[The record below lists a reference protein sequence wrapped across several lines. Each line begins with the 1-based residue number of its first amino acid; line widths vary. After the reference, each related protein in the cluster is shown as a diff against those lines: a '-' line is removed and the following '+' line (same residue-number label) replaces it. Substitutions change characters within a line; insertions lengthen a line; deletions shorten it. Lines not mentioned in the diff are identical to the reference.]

1 MEKPKE
7 TKELTKEKVV
17 IKENISTEE
26 KIKYFIFG
34 IIATLLILGLYKLV
48 TLQGKEKVSKETP
61 LNKLIKSSKDK
72 NELIKVLIPYLK
84 IDSTLDRLI
93 FECES
98 EKEFKI
104 LKKEILTR
112 IKEIKL

>member
-1 MEKPKE
+1 MIKKIKKIVEKSTQEFNIKVEKAEKKQKVVLEKPKE
-7 TKELTKEKVV
+7 TKDLTKEKVV

-72 NELIKVLIPYLK
+72 NEFNK
-84 IDSTLDRLI
+84 SFNSI
-93 FECES
+93 FEN
-98 EKEFKI
+98 
-104 LKKEILTR
+104 
-112 IKEIKL
+112 